1 MYLDNFKGLIM
12 DKQTMYILDTIE
24 QDWRLSEQ
32 FALMTCDMF
41 SSYEDIDQ
49 ISNILAKRFKK
60 HFIDL
65 IPDSEY
71 LAPCLNTLLNDVLDS
86 VDWFGIA
93 KEYAIAEQECLNNFG
108 D

>member
-1 MYLDNFKGLIM
+1 MNN
-12 DKQTMYILDTIE
+12 QTLYILDAIE

-49 ISNILAKRFKK
+49 ISSLLSKRFKK
-60 HFIDL
+60 HFTDL

-71 LAPCLNTLLNDVLDS
+71 LPPCLNSLLNDTLDA
-86 VDWFGIA
+86 VDWFAIA
-93 KEYAIAEQECLNNFG
+93 KEYATAEQECLNNFE